1 MSAPVLPRGLEGK
14 RVALV
19 HEWLV
24 DYSGSE
30 RVFEQLVEMFP
41 DADLFSVVEF
51 LPDSLRGF
59 IKNKPV
65 KTTFIQNLPRAQ
77 KSYRSYLPLMPLAI
91 EQHDLSSYDLVISS
105 AHAVSKGVLTGPR
118 QLHISYVHSPMRY
131 AWDLQHQYLRE
142 SGLDRGPKGW
152 LAKWFLHKLRIWDLR
167 TANGVDCFVAN
178 SKFIGKRIAKTYRR
192 ESDVVYPA
200 VDIEGF
206 AYVDRKE
213 DFYVTASRFVPY
225 KRVDIIVEAFA
236 AMPDR
241 KLIVIGDGPDND
253 KVRAKAGPNVS
264 FLGYAPKAELRDH
277 LQRAKAFVFAAE
289 EDFGI
294 VPVEAQA
301 CGTPVIAYGRGGA
314 LETVNGLD
322 TAAPTGVFFGEQ
334 SAEAIRRAVDAFEA
348 NSARILPASCRAN
361 AERFGAS
368 RFRAE
373 MAAIIEREWDKFSA
387 FDTGASRG

>member
-1 MSAPVLPRGLEGK
+1 MSALPHGLEGK

-30 RVFEQLVEMFP
+30 RVFEQLIEMFP
-41 DADLFSVVEF
+41 DADLFSVVDF
-51 LPDSLRGF
+51 LPESLRWF

-77 KSYRSYLPLMPLAI
+77 KSYRSYLPLMPLAV
-91 EQHDLSSYDLVISS
+91 EQHDLSGYDLVISS

-142 SGLDRGPKGW
+142 SGLDRGLKGW
-152 LAKWFLHKLRIWDLR
+152 AAKWFLHKLRLWDLR

-178 SKFIGKRIAKTYRR
+178 SRFIGKRIAKTYRR
-192 ESDVVYPA
+192 DADVVYPA

-241 KLIVIGDGPDND
+241 TLVVIGDGPDND

-301 CGTPVIAYGRGGA
+301 CGTPVIAFGRGGA

-322 TAAPTGVFFGEQ
+322 TTAPTGVFFDEQ
-334 SAEAIRRAVDAFEA
+334 SAASIRLAVDTFES
-348 NSARILPASCRAN
+348 NSARILPVACRAN
-361 AERFGAS
+361 AERFGAI

-373 MAAIIEREWDKFSA
+373 MATIIEREWRKFA
-387 FDTGASRG
+387 GGEPRTG

>member
-1 MSAPVLPRGLEGK
+1 MSALPHGLEGK

-30 RVFEQLVEMFP
+30 RVFEQLIEMFP
-41 DADLFSVVEF
+41 DADLFSVVDF
-51 LPDSLRGF
+51 LPESLRWF

-77 KSYRSYLPLMPLAI
+77 KSYRSYLPLMPLAV
-91 EQHDLSSYDLVISS
+91 EQHDLSGYDLVISS

-142 SGLDRGPKGW
+142 SGLDRGLKGW
-152 LAKWFLHKLRIWDLR
+152 AAKWFLHKLRLWDLR

-178 SKFIGKRIAKTYRR
+178 SRFIGKRIAKTYRR
-192 ESDVVYPA
+192 DADVVYPA

-241 KLIVIGDGPDND
+241 TLVVIGDGPDND

-301 CGTPVIAYGRGGA
+301 CGTPVIAFGRGGA

-322 TAAPTGVFFGEQ
+322 TTAPTGVFFDEQ
-334 SAEAIRRAVDAFEA
+334 SAASIRLAVDTFES
-348 NSARILPASCRAN
+348 NSARILPVACRAN
-361 AERFGAS
+361 AERFGAI

-373 MAAIIEREWDKFSA
+373 MAAIIEREWRKFA
-387 FDTGASRG
+387 GGAQQGG

>member
-1 MSAPVLPRGLEGK
+1 MSAPVLPKGLEGK
-14 RVALV
+14 RVALI

-41 DADLFSVVEF
+41 DADLFSVVDF
-51 LPDSLRGF
+51 LPESLRWF

-142 SGLDRGPKGW
+142 SGLDRGLKGW
-152 LAKWFLHKLRIWDLR
+152 MAKWFLHKLRIWDLR

-178 SKFIGKRIAKTYRR
+178 SKFIGRRIAKTYRR
-192 ESDVVYPA
+192 DADVVYPA
-200 VDIEGF
+200 VDIDGF
-206 AYVDRKE
+206 AYVERKE
-213 DFYVTASRFVPY
+213 NFYVTASRFVPY
-225 KRVDIIVEAFA
+225 KRVDIIVEAFTG
-236 AMPDR
+236 MPDR
-241 KLIVIGDGPDND
+241 QLIVIGDGPDNA
-253 KVRAKAGPNVS
+253 KVRAKAGPNVK

-301 CGTPVIAYGRGGA
+301 CGTPVIAFGRGGA

-322 TAAPTGVFFGEQ
+322 TPAPTGVFFGEQ
-334 SAEAIRRAVDAFEA
+334 TVESIRRAVDAFES
-348 NSARILPASCRAN
+348 NSGRILPAVCRAN
-361 AERFGAS
+361 AERFGAE

-373 MAAIIEREWDKFSA
+373 MAAIIEREWAKFA
-387 FDTGASRG
+387 QFVSRAG

>member
-1 MSAPVLPRGLEGK
+1 MSALPHGLEGK

-30 RVFEQLVEMFP
+30 RVFEQLIEMFP
-41 DADLFSVVEF
+41 DADLFSVVDF
-51 LPDSLRGF
+51 LPESLRWF

-77 KSYRSYLPLMPLAI
+77 KSYRSYLPLMPLAV
-91 EQHDLSSYDLVISS
+91 EQHDLSGYDLVISS

-142 SGLDRGPKGW
+142 SGLDRGLKGW
-152 LAKWFLHKLRIWDLR
+152 AAKWFLHKLRLWDLR

-178 SKFIGKRIAKTYRR
+178 SRFIGKRIAKTYRR

-241 KLIVIGDGPDND
+241 TLVVIGDGPDND

-301 CGTPVIAYGRGGA
+301 CGTPVIAFGRGGA

-322 TAAPTGVFFGEQ
+322 TTAPTGVFFDEQ
-334 SAEAIRRAVDAFEA
+334 SAASIRLAVDAFES
-348 NSARILPASCRAN
+348 NSARILPVACRAN
-361 AERFGAS
+361 AERFGAI

-373 MAAIIEREWDKFSA
+373 MATIIEREWRKFA
-387 FDTGASRG
+387 GGAQQGG

>member
-1 MSAPVLPRGLEGK
+1 MSAPVVPKGLEGK

-30 RVFEQLVEMFP
+30 RVFEQFIEMFP
-41 DADLFSVVEF
+41 DADLFSVVDF
-51 LPDSLRGF
+51 LPDSLRWF

-65 KTTFIQNLPRAQ
+65 KTTFVQNLPRAQ
-77 KSYRSYLPLMPLAI
+77 KSYRSYLPLMPFAI

-118 QLHISYVHSPMRY
+118 QLHVSYVHSPMRY

-142 SGLDRGPKGW
+142 SGLDRGLKGW
-152 LAKWFLHKLRIWDLR
+152 VAKWFLHKLRIWDLR

-192 ESDVVYPA
+192 DSDVVYPA
-200 VDIEGF
+200 VDIDGF
-206 AYVDRKE
+206 AYVERKE

-225 KRVDIIVEAFA
+225 KRVDIIVEAFSG
-236 AMPDR
+236 MPDR
-241 KLIVIGDGPDND
+241 KLIVIGDGPDNA
-253 KVRAKAGPNVS
+253 KVRAKAGPNVT

-301 CGTPVIAYGRGGA
+301 CGTPVIAFGRGGA

-322 TAAPTGVFFGEQ
+322 TPAPTGVFFGEQ
-334 SAEAIRRAVDAFEA
+334 TAKAIRRAVDAFES
-348 NSARILPASCRAN
+348 NSGRILPAACRAN
-361 AERFGAS
+361 AERFGAV

-373 MAAIIEREWDKFSA
+373 MAAIIEREWENFAGFVTSK
-387 FDTGASRG
+387 G

>member
-1 MSAPVLPRGLEGK
+1 MSALPHGLEGK

-30 RVFEQLVEMFP
+30 RVFEQLIEMFP
-41 DADLFSVVEF
+41 DADLFSVVDF
-51 LPDSLRGF
+51 LPESLRWF

-77 KSYRSYLPLMPLAI
+77 KSYRSYLPLMPLAV
-91 EQHDLSSYDLVISS
+91 EQHDLSGYDLVISS

-142 SGLDRGPKGW
+142 SGLDRGLKGW
-152 LAKWFLHKLRIWDLR
+152 AAKWFLHKLRLWDLR

-178 SKFIGKRIAKTYRR
+178 SRFIGKRIAKTYRR
-192 ESDVVYPA
+192 DADVVYPA

-241 KLIVIGDGPDND
+241 TLVVIGDGPDND

-301 CGTPVIAYGRGGA
+301 CGTPVIAFGRGGA

-322 TAAPTGVFFGEQ
+322 TTAPTGVFFDEQ
-334 SAEAIRRAVDAFEA
+334 SAASIRLAVDAFES
-348 NSARILPASCRAN
+348 NSARILPVACRAN
-361 AERFGAS
+361 AERFGAI

-373 MAAIIEREWDKFSA
+373 MATIIEREWRKFA
-387 FDTGASRG
+387 GGAQQGG

>member
-1 MSAPVLPRGLEGK
+1 MSALPHGLEGK

-30 RVFEQLVEMFP
+30 RVFEQLIEMFP
-41 DADLFSVVEF
+41 DADLFSVVDF
-51 LPDSLRGF
+51 LPESLRWF

-77 KSYRSYLPLMPLAI
+77 KSYRSYLPLMPLAV
-91 EQHDLSSYDLVISS
+91 EQHDLSGYDLVISS

-142 SGLDRGPKGW
+142 SGLDRGLKGW
-152 LAKWFLHKLRIWDLR
+152 AAKWFLHKLRLWDLR

-178 SKFIGKRIAKTYRR
+178 SRFIGKRIAKTYRR
-192 ESDVVYPA
+192 DADVVYPA

-241 KLIVIGDGPDND
+241 TLVVIGDGPDND

-301 CGTPVIAYGRGGA
+301 CGTPVIAFGRGGA

-322 TAAPTGVFFGEQ
+322 TTAPTGVFFDEQ
-334 SAEAIRRAVDAFEA
+334 SAASIRLAVDTFES
-348 NSARILPASCRAN
+348 NSARILPVACRAN
-361 AERFGAS
+361 AERFGAI

-373 MAAIIEREWDKFSA
+373 MASIIEREWRKFA
-387 FDTGASRG
+387 GGEPRTG

>member
-1 MSAPVLPRGLEGK
+1 MSALPHGLEGK

-30 RVFEQLVEMFP
+30 RVFEQLIEMFP
-41 DADLFSVVEF
+41 DADLFSVVDF
-51 LPDSLRGF
+51 LPESLRWF

-77 KSYRSYLPLMPLAI
+77 KSYRSYLPLMPLAV
-91 EQHDLSSYDLVISS
+91 EQHDLSGYDLVISS

-142 SGLDRGPKGW
+142 SGLDRGLKGW
-152 LAKWFLHKLRIWDLR
+152 AAKWFLHKLRLWDLR

-178 SKFIGKRIAKTYRR
+178 SRFIGKRIAKTYRR
-192 ESDVVYPA
+192 DADVVYPA

-241 KLIVIGDGPDND
+241 KLVVIGDGPDND

-301 CGTPVIAYGRGGA
+301 CGTPVIAFGRGGA

-322 TAAPTGVFFGEQ
+322 TTAPTGVFFDEQ
-334 SAEAIRRAVDAFEA
+334 SAASIRLAVDAFES
-348 NSARILPASCRAN
+348 NSARILPVACRAN
-361 AERFGAS
+361 AERFGAI

-373 MAAIIEREWDKFSA
+373 MATIIEREWRKFA
-387 FDTGASRG
+387 GGEPRTG

>member
-1 MSAPVLPRGLEGK
+1 MSALPHGLEGK

-30 RVFEQLVEMFP
+30 RVFEQLIEMFP
-41 DADLFSVVEF
+41 DADLFSVVDF
-51 LPDSLRGF
+51 LPESLRWF

-77 KSYRSYLPLMPLAI
+77 KSYRSYLPLMPLAV
-91 EQHDLSSYDLVISS
+91 EQHDLSGYDLVISS

-142 SGLDRGPKGW
+142 SGLDRGLKGW
-152 LAKWFLHKLRIWDLR
+152 AAKWFLHKLRLWDLR

-178 SKFIGKRIAKTYRR
+178 SRFIGKRIAKTYRR
-192 ESDVVYPA
+192 DADVVYPA

-241 KLIVIGDGPDND
+241 TLVVIGDGPDND

-301 CGTPVIAYGRGGA
+301 CGTPVIAFGRGGA

-322 TAAPTGVFFGEQ
+322 TTAPTGVFFDEQ
-334 SAEAIRRAVDAFEA
+334 SAASIRLAVDAFES
-348 NSARILPASCRAN
+348 NSARILPVACRAN
-361 AERFGAS
+361 AERFGAI

-373 MAAIIEREWDKFSA
+373 MATIIEREWRKFA
-387 FDTGASRG
+387 GGEPRAG

>member
-1 MSAPVLPRGLEGK
+1 MSALPHGLEGK

-30 RVFEQLVEMFP
+30 RVFEQLIEMFP
-41 DADLFSVVEF
+41 DADLFSVVDF
-51 LPDSLRGF
+51 LPESLRWF

-77 KSYRSYLPLMPLAI
+77 KSYRSYLPLMPLAV
-91 EQHDLSSYDLVISS
+91 EQHDLSGYDLVISS

-142 SGLDRGPKGW
+142 SGLDRGLKGW
-152 LAKWFLHKLRIWDLR
+152 AAKWFLHKLRLWDLR

-178 SKFIGKRIAKTYRR
+178 SRFIGKRIAKTYRR

-241 KLIVIGDGPDND
+241 KLVVIGDGPDND

-301 CGTPVIAYGRGGA
+301 CGTPVIAFGRGGA

-322 TAAPTGVFFGEQ
+322 TTAPTGVFFDEQ
-334 SAEAIRRAVDAFEA
+334 SAASIRLAVDAFES
-348 NSARILPASCRAN
+348 NSARILSVACRAN
-361 AERFGAS
+361 AERFGAI

-373 MAAIIEREWDKFSA
+373 MATIIEREWRQFA
-387 FDTGASRG
+387 GGEPRAG

>member
-1 MSAPVLPRGLEGK
+1 MSALPHGLEGK

-30 RVFEQLVEMFP
+30 RVFEQLIEMFP
-41 DADLFSVVEF
+41 DADLFSVVDF
-51 LPDSLRGF
+51 LPESLRWF

-77 KSYRSYLPLMPLAI
+77 KSYRSYLPLMPLAV
-91 EQHDLSSYDLVISS
+91 EQHDLSGYDLVISS

-142 SGLDRGPKGW
+142 SGLDRGLKGW
-152 LAKWFLHKLRIWDLR
+152 AAKWFLHKLRLWDLR

-178 SKFIGKRIAKTYRR
+178 SRFIGKRIAKTYRR
-192 ESDVVYPA
+192 DADVVYPA

-241 KLIVIGDGPDND
+241 TLVVIGDGPDND

-301 CGTPVIAYGRGGA
+301 CGTPVIAFGRGGA

-322 TAAPTGVFFGEQ
+322 TTAPTGVFFDEQ
-334 SAEAIRRAVDAFEA
+334 SAASIRLAVDAFES
-348 NSARILPASCRAN
+348 NSARILPVACRAN
-361 AERFGAS
+361 AERFGAI

-373 MAAIIEREWDKFSA
+373 MATIIEREWRQFA
-387 FDTGASRG
+387 GGEPRAG

>member
-1 MSAPVLPRGLEGK
+1 MSALPHGLEGK

-30 RVFEQLVEMFP
+30 RVFEQLIEMFP
-41 DADLFSVVEF
+41 DADLFSVVDF
-51 LPDSLRGF
+51 LPESLRWF

-77 KSYRSYLPLMPLAI
+77 KSYRSYLPLMPLAV
-91 EQHDLSSYDLVISS
+91 EQHDLSGYDLVISS

-142 SGLDRGPKGW
+142 SGLDRGLKGW
-152 LAKWFLHKLRIWDLR
+152 AAKWFLHKLRLWDLR

-178 SKFIGKRIAKTYRR
+178 SRFIGKRIAKTYRR
-192 ESDVVYPA
+192 DADVVYPA

-241 KLIVIGDGPDND
+241 TLVVIGDGPDND

-301 CGTPVIAYGRGGA
+301 CGTPVIAFGRGGA

-322 TAAPTGVFFGEQ
+322 TTAPTGVFFDEQ
-334 SAEAIRRAVDAFEA
+334 SAASIRLAVDAFES
-348 NSARILPASCRAN
+348 NSARILPVACRAN
-361 AERFGAS
+361 AERFGAI

-373 MAAIIEREWDKFSA
+373 MAAIIEREWRKFA
-387 FDTGASRG
+387 GGAQQGG